1 MASGENQGLQ
11 ISLIVFVILTILLGV
26 GTFFAFRSYQEE
38 VVKNTALT
46 ETAAKNQA
54 AATSAQNEINA
65 IKQMMGVAPEMAFG
79 TETDGKDGVDKP
91 TVWGTYNAD
100 MVKYAATFPEAKR
113 HYRQAIEQK
122 DAAYAKTSGQLVDA
136 GLEIESLKH
145 TNEIRE
151 KAKQP
156 QIDEHDKKR
165 QDAEKDR
172 DAEKLKFAEER
183 TQINTAKEALL
194 AETKQKADEVT
205 ALQASKTQEIKQR
218 DDKIVDIAKK
228 LEDKINTVH
237 ELESKSFE
245 VADGEIRSVNAGM
258 HTVWINLGR
267 ADQLRNQL
275 SFSVYDPKANTA
287 KGEGL
292 KGSIEVTAI
301 IGEHLAV
308 ARIVNDDISN
318 PIVNGDKI
326 YTPLW
331 HPGRGEHFAIMGKI
345 DLDGDGKHDGEIIKD
360 MISSAGGAV
369 DAELDVDGKLTGP
382 GITNATRYLLE
393 GEISIDKVISAAAI
407 ALSNKAKQLGVRQI
421 EVTKFLDLVGWK
433 DPKQVLRFGRSGNA
447 EYQTPP
453 EPDGGRRVATS
464 HLKERFKKRLPP
476 AAAHKSA
483 YDEKMDAT
491 KAPAKDATK
500 AAAKPAAKAAAN
512 APKQEAMP

>member
-38 VVKNTALT
+38 VVKTKALEETAKKT
-46 ETAAKNQA
+46 QADITAAKDA
-54 AATSAQNEINA
+54 AEQL
-65 IKQMMGVAPEMAFG
+65 KQIIGVDPAMPMGDP
-79 TETDGKDGVDKP
+79 TDGKDGLDKA
-91 TVWGTYNAD
+91 TVHGTVNAD
-100 MVKYAATFPEAKR
+100 MIKYAATFPEAKR
-113 HYRQAIEQK
+113 HYRQAIEEHQLKFDKANTELFARNDEVKQLK
-122 DAAYAKTSGQLVDA
+122 D
-136 GLEIESLKH
+136 I
-145 TNEIRE
+145 NETRE

-156 QIDEHDKKR
+156 QIDEHEKQRKA
-165 QDAEKDR
+165 AETDL
-172 DAEKLKFAEER
+172 ASEKGKIAEER
-183 TQINTAKEALL
+183 KTINSDKEQLL
-194 AETKQKADEVT
+194 TVAQEKEKAFV
-205 ALQASKTQEIKQR
+205 ALQTEKKSEIDKRIAELASLGKIN
-218 DDKIVDIAKK
+218 DDKTKVI
-228 LEDKINTVH
+228 E
-237 ELESKSFE
+237 ELRGEGFE

-275 SFSVYDPKANTA
+275 SFSVYDPKANTN

-345 DLDGDGKHDGEIIKD
+345 DLDGDGKHDAELIKN
-360 MISSAGGAV
+360 MISMAGGAV
-369 DAELDVDGKLTGP
+369 DAELDEKGKLTGS
-382 GITNATRYLLE
+382 GMNKSTRYLLT
-393 GEISIDKVISAAAI
+393 GEISIDKAISEAATAMT
-407 ALSNKAKQLGVRQI
+407 NQAKQLGIREI

-433 DPKQVLRFGRSGNA
+433 DPKQVLRFGRTGNA
-447 EYQTPP
+447 ANQTPP
-453 EPDGGRRVATS
+453 EPDGGRPVAVS
-464 HLKERFKKRLPP
+464 HLKEQFKKRLPP
-476 AAAHKSA
+476 AAARKSA

-500 AAAKPAAKAAAN
+500 APAKAPAQDQ
-512 APKQEAMP
+512 KQEVMP